1 MKIVAFDTAT
11 DDTVVGARDGRE
23 VTYGFVEGPDVKSRP
38 RHSQSVLGAA
48 EAAAASL
55 GGWEEVDRIAV
66 GLGPGTFTGIRIGV
80 ATARGLAL
88 GTGIEAAGFSTLD
101 ALALGLAEGSDPDA
115 SRLAVIDARRGE
127 AFAALCRPDGTP
139 EWPAAVLEPGE
150 LCERVAGLGL
160 PVIAGGSGAIRFRDE
175 LIRAG
180 ASVAGAEAGI
190 HRLSPDS
197 ICETGAA
204 AGSNDPL
211 EPIYLRL
218 PDAQLWLQRDGK

>member
-11 DDTVVGARDGRE
+11 DDTVVGARDGSQL
-23 VTYGFVEGPDVKSRP
+23 TFGFSEEPNGKGRP
-38 RHSQSVLGAA
+38 RHSQSVLEAA
-48 EAAAASL
+48 DAAAASL
-55 GGWEEVDRIAV
+55 GGWSSVERIAV
-66 GLGPGTFTGIRIGV
+66 GLGPGTFTGIRIGI

-88 GTGIEAAGFSTLD
+88 GTGIPATGFSTLD
-101 ALALGLAEGSDPDA
+101 ALSAVPAGEEEDSF
-115 SRLAVIDARRGE
+115 RLAVIDARRGE
-127 AFAALCRPDGTP
+127 AFAALYRPDGAA
-139 EWPAAVLEPGE
+139 EWPAAVYSPEA

-160 PVIAGGSGAIRFRDE
+160 PVIAGGSGAIRFSDE

-180 ASVAGAEAGI
+180 ASVPGTEAGI

-204 AGSNDPL
+204 GSSTDPL

>member
-11 DDTVVGARDGRE
+11 DDTVVGARDGSE
-23 VTYGFVEGPDVKSRP
+23 IAFGFAEGPDEKGRP
-38 RHSQSVLGAA
+38 RHSQSVLEAA
-48 EAAAASL
+48 EAAAESL
-55 GGWEEVDRIAV
+55 GGWGSVDRIAV
-66 GLGPGTFTGIRIGV
+66 GLGPGTFTGIRIGI

-88 GTGIEAAGFSTLD
+88 GTGIPATGFSTLD
-101 ALALGLAEGSDPDA
+101 ALSAVPTDVETDDF
-115 SRLAVIDARRGE
+115 RLAVIDARRGE
-127 AFAALCRPDGTP
+127 AFAALYRADGNP
-139 EWPAAVLEPGE
+139 EWPAAVHSPEA
-150 LCERVAGLGL
+150 LCDRVAGLSR

-180 ASVAGAEAGI
+180 ASVPGTESGI

-204 AGSNDPL
+204 SGSTDPL
-211 EPIYLRL
+211 EPNYLRL